1 MDSFYG
7 YETSLEYWRTVAQR
21 NREPRI
27 VSRMPAVGNYVR
39 TELQEFSQRPN
50 WLTPSLIEQSGGS
63 VHGLVFH
70 QGYHKSV
77 GKPKWHLWQKVP
89 EGAFSPAGERSFV
102 SSPEFC
108 FLQMASILSVPE
120 LVMLGMELCGGYCL
134 DPAED
139 EGLGKRSVP
148 LTSREKLADFI
159 ACAHGL
165 HGHRQAQKAL
175 TFVLNHSAS
184 PMETAVV
191 MLLHL
196 PYRYGG
202 YGLPAPTLNLPIPLE
217 GRARKL
223 YGASVCYGDIC
234 WQKPPLDL
242 EYLGVEAHVGS
253 AKMLA
258 DRSRTLAIAEMGF
271 QVIEITKEQVFDLEA
286 FDIIARRIA
295 KILGRRLREESCGA
309 TPERK
314 RLASTVLA
322 TPNAPVAVP
331 VQEADAKDADNEG
344 IVFGRIR

>member
-27 VSRMPAVGNYVR
+27 ITRMPEVGSYVR
-39 TELQEFSQRPN
+39 TGLQEFSQRPN

-70 QGYHKSV
+70 QGYHKRN
-77 GKPKWHLWQKVP
+77 GRPEWHLWQKVP
-89 EGAFSPAGERSFV
+89 EGAFSPAGEKSFV

-134 DPAED
+134 DPSED

-148 LTSREKLADFI
+148 LTSRERLADFI
-159 ACAHGL
+159 ASARGL
-165 HGHRQAQKAL
+165 HGYRQAQKAL
-175 TFVLNHSAS
+175 AFVLNHSAS

-191 MLLHL
+191 MLLHM

-202 YGLPAPTLNLPIPLE
+202 YSLPAPMLNLSIPLQ

-234 WQKPPLDL
+234 WKKPPLDL
-242 EYLGVEAHVGS
+242 EYLGVEPHVGG
-253 AKMLA
+253 AKMIA

-295 KILGRRLREESCGA
+295 KALGHRLRKENRGI

-314 RLASTVLA
+314 LLASTVLITPGALAA
-322 TPNAPVAVP
+322 TPA
-331 VQEADAKDADNEG
+331 QEADADDEG
-344 IVFGRIR
+344 TVFGRIR